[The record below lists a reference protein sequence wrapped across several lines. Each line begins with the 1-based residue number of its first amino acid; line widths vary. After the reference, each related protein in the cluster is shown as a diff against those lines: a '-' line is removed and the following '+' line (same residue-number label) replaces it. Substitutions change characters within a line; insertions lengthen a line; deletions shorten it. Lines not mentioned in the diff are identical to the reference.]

1 MTIIKPHRAHMS
13 GTKKGEQIHN
23 ETFKTDVSLIRQTQ
37 QSRHTVNRF
46 AHHIDNILLD
56 PKDRF
61 TQIIW

>member
-13 GTKKGEQIHN
+13 GTKKDEQIHN

-46 AHHIDNILLD
+46 ANHIDNILLD